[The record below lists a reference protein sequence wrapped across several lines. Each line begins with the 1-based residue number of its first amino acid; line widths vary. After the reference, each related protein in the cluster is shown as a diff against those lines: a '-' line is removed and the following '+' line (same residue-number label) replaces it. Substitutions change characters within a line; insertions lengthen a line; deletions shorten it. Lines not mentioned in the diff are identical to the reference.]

1 MQQGQPLSMRMHAQC
16 SDYCRRLRHRPVQ
29 RSRLDFSHNTPT
41 VTSQGRPVAA
51 HIRGDAP
58 HDDAS
63 PSPSKEE
70 LILKML
76 TEELSRFWPAVKEAI
91 SHNNVWSLLD
101 HYLKQSS
108 ASLKQL
114 SSLTPVTHEKFVQ
127 GDGRP
132 KLPQSIVNYLLV
144 QERQSGTDAD
154 QKWHVN
160 AFSIVQQLE
169 NLWKTMEVRAILSV
183 ADQKWH
189 VNALSIV
196 EQLEEV
202 WKTMEGRAILSGGF
216 SV

>member
-1 MQQGQPLSMRMHAQC
+1 MRMHAQC
-16 SDYCRRLRHRPVQ
+16 SDYCRRQRHRPVQ
-29 RSRLDFSHNTPT
+29 HSRLDFYHNTPT

-51 HIRGDAP
+51 HIRGNAP

-63 PSPSKEE
+63 PS
-70 LILKML
+70 
-76 TEELSRFWPAVKEAI
+76 TEELLSSFWPAMEEAI
-91 SHNNVWSLLD
+91 LSHNNVWSLLD
-101 HYLKQSS
+101 HYLKQSA

-154 QKWHVN
+154 QKWH
-160 AFSIVQQLE
+160 A
-169 NLWKTMEVRAILSV
+169 
-183 ADQKWH
+183 
-189 VNALSIV
+189 NALSIV